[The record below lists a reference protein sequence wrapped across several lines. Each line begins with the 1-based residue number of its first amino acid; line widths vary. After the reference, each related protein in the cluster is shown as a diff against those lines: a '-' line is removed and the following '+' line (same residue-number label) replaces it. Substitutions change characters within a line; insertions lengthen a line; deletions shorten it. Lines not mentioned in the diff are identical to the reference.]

1 LICTTGGA
9 AIGTPAADAG
19 AVLLFWRHLRQQ
31 FGAEAHA
38 GAPAR
43 GVKAAAGR
51 GRALVGLAAQRAQ
64 WGVQRSV

>member
-1 LICTTGGA
+1 MA
-9 AIGTPAADAG
+9 ALSTPAADAG
-19 AVLLFWRHLRQQ
+19 AVLLLQCHLRQQ
-31 FGAEAHA
+31 FRAEADA

-64 WGVQRSV
+64 WGV